1 MGNNKKNNSQKYILS
16 SLDNALSILNLFFE
30 KDEMSVSDIAA
41 RMGINRSTAF
51 RMLVTLE
58 SRGFLTKKENAKYRL
73 GGKVFSLGQVAYNR
87 MELIPLVHPYLEA
100 LTEKTRE
107 TSHLVIMD
115 DANHIVFVDKVIGTR
130 SLKMDTPMG
139 LRLSA
144 HATAAGKAILAHK
157 PQELVEQY
165 IEAADF
171 APHTDKSIRDGKTLL
186 AELETIRKQG
196 YAIDDEETEI
206 GLTCFGVAILDAS
219 GNPIA
224 AISSSG
230 PTSRMTANR
239 DQYIKELQDNVRM
252 ISGSVK

>member
-1 MGNNKKNNSQKYILS
+1 MGNNKKDTSQKYILS

-58 SRGFLTKKENAKYRL
+58 RRGFLTKKENAKYRL
-73 GGKVFSLGQVAYNR
+73 GGKVFSLGQVAYSR

-115 DANHIVFVDKVIGTR
+115 DANHIIFVDKVIGTR

-144 HATAAGKAILAHK
+144 HATAAGKSILAHK
-157 PQELVEQY
+157 PHEFIEQY
-165 IEAADF
+165 IETADF
-171 APHTDKSIRDGKTLL
+171 TAHTSKSIKDGKALL
-186 AELETIRKQG
+186 AELESIKEQG
-196 YAIDDEETEI
+196 YSVDDEETEI
-206 GLTCFGVAILDAS
+206 GLTCYGVPILDAS
-219 GNPIA
+219 SNPIA

-230 PTSRMTANR
+230 PTSRMIVNR
-239 DQYIKELQDNVRM
+239 DQYIKVLHDSVKG